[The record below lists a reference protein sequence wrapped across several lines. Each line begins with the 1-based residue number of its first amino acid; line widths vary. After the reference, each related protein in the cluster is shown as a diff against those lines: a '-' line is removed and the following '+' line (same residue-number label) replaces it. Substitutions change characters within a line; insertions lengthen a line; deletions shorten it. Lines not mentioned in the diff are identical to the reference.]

1 MTTQLERIKYEL
13 ELAGFKIDETPKETK
28 IDSDESYTQAIGN
41 DVYQIC
47 KMFSEQEHSGYSAS
61 IALSLIDKLL
71 IKGLPL
77 SPLTSDPNEWTKCEN
92 IYQSKRD
99 FSCFSDDDLKSYYDI
114 DAEENKI
121 YELDENGNK
130 TCYYSLLPVAE
141 RKRTLLLTKAE
152 TNA

>member
-92 IYQSKRD
+92 IYIN
-99 FSCFSDDDLKSYYDI
+99 LKEIFLVSQMMI
-114 DAEENKI
+114 LNLIMILMQKKI
-121 YELDENGNK
+121 K
-130 TCYYSLLPVAE
+130 SMS
-141 RKRTLLLTKAE
+141 
-152 TNA
+152 